1 MNRHRGKEGL
11 MEWERISS
19 PKIPTKMFQERKED
33 SMLITDTKKNTL
45 IVETEPHNVVV
56 LCHQKE
62 ETPPSSPCIEAPLS
76 VPLRNEAL
84 QVKYD
89 EKENFASVGFY
100 AMLPYTLV
108 GYIQLV
114 YHLSVIC
121 IFLYVFYL
129 FGSTLYYDYQLRLVS
144 KISEASLKQQDCLA
158 QYRANLCLEN
168 PVPALLGTCQTWL
181 DCSKQEPE
189 KIYRIP
195 VLLELLSEWLNIFL
209 EGLSYKTMLLLA
221 ISLVLLSVFTN
232 AIFSLAKSK
241 ALFQNNKIDYH

>member
-1 MNRHRGKEGL
+1 

-19 PKIPTKMFQERKED
+19 PKIPTKIFQELED
-33 SMLITDTKKNTL
+33 DSVLINNIKKDTL
-45 IVETEPHNVVV
+45 LVEAEPHNVLV
-56 LCHQKE
+56 LCNEKE
-62 ETPPSSPCIEAPLS
+62 VPPSFPCIEAPLT

-84 QVKYD
+84 QAKHD
-89 EKENFASVGFY
+89 EKENFASVRFY

-221 ISLVLLSVFTN
+221 ISLVFLSVFTN
-232 AIFSLAKSK
+232 AVFSLAKSK
-241 ALFQNNKIDYH
+241 ALFQNNKIHYH